1 MNVMKEK
8 INQINRSIEETRD
21 RLKEKV
27 ERYFLAITV
36 PNGQLPQQ
44 SVQGSK
50 DAKTPPISYMLYGV
64 AGLSFILMIASES
77 SESSESSKLL
87 YESSKLLYL
96 AAAAACAYG
105 GYKFSHKNKSNTS
118 ASTSSQ
124 VLNID
129 SLKNEVTAKIIE
141 SVKKTSKEWEQ
152 FMKMNQK
159 EVQSAI
165 SSSSL
170 SEAEKDSLLS
180 KVYVYEVID
189 ISLSDFLSMSS
200 AAKDLSVIKQNIAS
214 YKAMLLDAID
224 KAAEKQI
231 GKYNSLLG

>member
-1 MNVMKEK
+1 MKEK

-44 SVQGSK
+44 SVQRSK

-64 AGLSFILMIASES
+64 AGLSFILTIASIASEA
-77 SESSESSKLL
+77 SEASKA
-87 YESSKLLYL
+87 SKLLYL

-105 GYKFSHKNKSNTS
+105 GYKLSHKNKSNTS
-118 ASTSSQ
+118 ASSSSQ
-124 VLNID
+124 VLDID
-129 SLKNEVTAKIIE
+129 SLKNDVRTKVRE
-141 SVKKTSKEWEQ
+141 SVTKTTKEWEQ
-152 FMKMNQK
+152 FMEMNQK

-170 SEAEKDSLLS
+170 NEAEKDSLLS
-180 KVYVYEVID
+180 KVYVYEVIG
-189 ISLSDFLSMSS
+189 ISLSDFLFMLN
-200 AAKDLSVIKQNIAS
+200 AAKDLSAIKQSIAS

-231 GKYNSLLG
+231 GKYNSLIG

>member
-44 SVQGSK
+44 SVQRSK

-64 AGLSFILMIASES
+64 AGLSFILTIASIASEA
-77 SESSESSKLL
+77 SEASEASKA
-87 YESSKLLYL
+87 SKLLYL

-105 GYKFSHKNKSNTS
+105 GYKLSHKNKSNTS
-118 ASTSSQ
+118 ASSSSQ
-124 VLNID
+124 VLDID
-129 SLKNEVTAKIIE
+129 SLKNEVRTKVRE
-141 SVKKTSKEWEQ
+141 SVTKTTKEWEQ
-152 FMKMNQK
+152 FMEMNQK

-170 SEAEKDSLLS
+170 NEAEKDSLLS
-180 KVYVYEVID
+180 KVYVYEVIG
-189 ISLSDFLSMSS
+189 ISLSDFLFMLN
-200 AAKDLSVIKQNIAS
+200 AAKDLSAIKQSIAS

-231 GKYNSLLG
+231 GKYNSLIG

>member
-1 MNVMKEK
+1 MKEK

-77 SESSESSKLL
+77 SEASEDSKLL
-87 YESSKLLYL
+87 YSKLLYL

-165 SSSSL
+165 SSSTL

-180 KVYVYEVID
+180 KVYVYEVIG
-189 ISLSDFLSMSS
+189 ISLSDFLFMLN
-200 AAKDLSVIKQNIAS
+200 AAKDLSAIKQSIAS

-231 GKYNSLLG
+231 GKYNSLIG

>member
-44 SVQGSK
+44 SVQGRK

-64 AGLSFILMIASES
+64 AGLSVILMIVSES
-77 SESSESSKLL
+77 SESS
-87 YESSKLLYL
+87 ESSKLLYL

-105 GYKFSHKNKSNTS
+105 GYKLSHKNKSNTS
-118 ASTSSQ
+118 ASSSSQ
-124 VLNID
+124 VLDID
-129 SLKNEVTAKIIE
+129 SLKNEVRTKVRE
-141 SVKKTSKEWEQ
+141 SVTKTTKEWEQ
-152 FMKMNQK
+152 FMEMNQK

-165 SSSSL
+165 SSSTL

-180 KVYVYEVID
+180 KVYVYEVIG
-189 ISLSDFLSMSS
+189 ISLSDFLFMLN
-200 AAKDLSVIKQNIAS
+200 AAKDLSAIKQSIAS

-224 KAAEKQI
+224 KAAERQI
-231 GKYNSLLG
+231 GKYNSLIG

>member
-1 MNVMKEK
+1 MKEK

-44 SVQGSK
+44 SIQGSK

-77 SESSESSKLL
+77 SESSESF
-87 YESSKLLYL
+87 ESSKLLYL

-105 GYKFSHKNKSNTS
+105 GYKLSHKNKSNTS
-118 ASTSSQ
+118 ASSSSQ
-124 VLNID
+124 VLDID
-129 SLKNEVTAKIIE
+129 SLKNDVRTKVRE
-141 SVKKTSKEWEQ
+141 SVTKTTKEWEQ
-152 FMKMNQK
+152 FMEMNQK

-170 SEAEKDSLLS
+170 NEAEKDSLLS
-180 KVYVYEVID
+180 KVYVYEVIG
-189 ISLSDFLSMSS
+189 ISLSDFLFMLN
-200 AAKDLSVIKQNIAS
+200 AAKDLSAIKQSIAS

-231 GKYNSLLG
+231 GKYNSLIG

>member
-1 MNVMKEK
+1 MKEK

-77 SESSESSKLL
+77 SEASEDSKLL
-87 YESSKLLYL
+87 YSKLLYL

-165 SSSSL
+165 SSSTL

-180 KVYVYEVID
+180 KVYVYEVIG
-189 ISLSDFLSMSS
+189 ISLSDFLFMLN
-200 AAKDLSVIKQNIAS
+200 AAKDLSAIKQSIAS

-224 KAAEKQI
+224 KAAERQI
-231 GKYNSLLG
+231 GKYNSLIG

>member
-64 AGLSFILMIASES
+64 AGLSVILMIASES
-77 SESSESSKLL
+77 SESS
-87 YESSKLLYL
+87 ESSKLLYL

-105 GYKFSHKNKSNTS
+105 GYKLSRKNKSNTS

-124 VLNID
+124 VIDID
-129 SLKNEVTAKIIE
+129 SLKNDVRTKVRE
-141 SVKKTSKEWEQ
+141 SVTKTTKEWEQ
-152 FMKMNQK
+152 FMEMNQK

-165 SSSSL
+165 SSSTL

-180 KVYVYEVID
+180 KVYVYEVIG
-189 ISLSDFLSMSS
+189 ISLSDFLFMLN
-200 AAKDLSVIKQNIAS
+200 AAKDLSAIKQSIAS

-224 KAAEKQI
+224 KAAERQI
-231 GKYNSLLG
+231 GKYNSLIG

>member
-1 MNVMKEK
+1 MKEK

-77 SESSESSKLL
+77 SEASEDSKLL
-87 YESSKLLYL
+87 YSKLLYL

-170 SEAEKDSLLS
+170 NEAEKDSLLS
-180 KVYVYEVID
+180 KVYVYEVIG
-189 ISLSDFLSMSS
+189 ISLSDFLFMLN
-200 AAKDLSVIKQNIAS
+200 AAKDLSAIKQSIAS

-224 KAAEKQI
+224 KATEKQI
-231 GKYNSLLG
+231 GKYNSLIG

>member
-87 YESSKLLYL
+87 YL

-105 GYKFSHKNKSNTS
+105 GYKLSHKNKSNTS
-118 ASTSSQ
+118 ASSSSQ
-124 VLNID
+124 VLDID
-129 SLKNEVTAKIIE
+129 SLKNDVRTKVRE
-141 SVKKTSKEWEQ
+141 SVTKTTKEWEQ
-152 FMKMNQK
+152 FMEMNQK

-165 SSSSL
+165 SSSTL

-180 KVYVYEVID
+180 KVYVYEVIG
-189 ISLSDFLSMSS
+189 ISLSDFLFMLN
-200 AAKDLSVIKQNIAS
+200 AAKDLSAIKQSIAS

-224 KAAEKQI
+224 KATEKQI
-231 GKYNSLLG
+231 GKYNSLIG

>member
-1 MNVMKEK
+1 MKEK

-44 SVQGSK
+44 SVQRSK

-64 AGLSFILMIASES
+64 AGLSFILTIASIASIASEA
-77 SESSESSKLL
+77 SEASKA
-87 YESSKLLYL
+87 SKLLYL

-105 GYKFSHKNKSNTS
+105 GYKLSHKNKSNTS
-118 ASTSSQ
+118 ASSSSQ
-124 VLNID
+124 VLDID
-129 SLKNEVTAKIIE
+129 SLKNDVRTKVRE
-141 SVKKTSKEWEQ
+141 SVTKTTKEWEQ
-152 FMKMNQK
+152 FMEMNQK

-170 SEAEKDSLLS
+170 NEAEKDSLLS
-180 KVYVYEVID
+180 KVYVYEVIG
-189 ISLSDFLSMSS
+189 ISLSDFLFMLN
-200 AAKDLSVIKQNIAS
+200 AAKDLSAIKQSIAS
-214 YKAMLLDAID
+214 YKVMLLDAID
-224 KAAEKQI
+224 KATEKQI
-231 GKYNSLLG
+231 GKYNSLIG

>member
-1 MNVMKEK
+1 MKEK

-44 SVQGSK
+44 SVQRSK

-64 AGLSFILMIASES
+64 AGLSFILTIASIASEA
-77 SESSESSKLL
+77 SEASEASKA
-87 YESSKLLYL
+87 SKLLYL

-105 GYKFSHKNKSNTS
+105 GYKLSHKNKSNTS
-118 ASTSSQ
+118 ASSSSQ
-124 VLNID
+124 VLDID
-129 SLKNEVTAKIIE
+129 SLKNDVRTKVRE
-141 SVKKTSKEWEQ
+141 SVTKTTKEWEQ
-152 FMKMNQK
+152 FMEMNQK

-170 SEAEKDSLLS
+170 NEAEKDSLLS
-180 KVYVYEVID
+180 KVYVYEVIG
-189 ISLSDFLSMSS
+189 ISLSDFLFMLN
-200 AAKDLSVIKQNIAS
+200 AAKDLSAIKQSIAS
-214 YKAMLLDAID
+214 YKVMLLDAID
-224 KAAEKQI
+224 KATEKQI
-231 GKYNSLLG
+231 GKYNSLIG

>member
-64 AGLSFILMIASES
+64 AGLSVILMIASES
-77 SESSESSKLL
+77 S
-87 YESSKLLYL
+87 ESSKLLYL

-105 GYKFSHKNKSNTS
+105 GYKLSRKNKSNTS

-124 VLNID
+124 VIDID
-129 SLKNEVTAKIIE
+129 SLKNDVRTKVRE
-141 SVKKTSKEWEQ
+141 SVTKTTKEWEQ
-152 FMKMNQK
+152 FMEMNQK

-165 SSSSL
+165 SSSTL

-180 KVYVYEVID
+180 KVYVYEVIG
-189 ISLSDFLSMSS
+189 ISLSDFLFMLN
-200 AAKDLSVIKQNIAS
+200 AAKDLSAIKQSIAS

-224 KAAEKQI
+224 KAAERQI
-231 GKYNSLLG
+231 GKYNSLIG

>member
-1 MNVMKEK
+1 MKEK

-77 SESSESSKLL
+77 SESSESF
-87 YESSKLLYL
+87 ESSKLLYL

-105 GYKFSHKNKSNTS
+105 GYKLSHKNKSNTS
-118 ASTSSQ
+118 ASSSSQ
-124 VLNID
+124 VLDID
-129 SLKNEVTAKIIE
+129 SLKNDVRTKVRE
-141 SVKKTSKEWEQ
+141 SVTKTTKEWEQ
-152 FMKMNQK
+152 FMEMNQK

-170 SEAEKDSLLS
+170 NEAEKDSLLS
-180 KVYVYEVID
+180 KVYVYEVIG
-189 ISLSDFLSMSS
+189 ISLSDFLFMLN
-200 AAKDLSVIKQNIAS
+200 AAKDLSAIKQSIAS

>member
-27 ERYFLAITV
+27 ERYFLTITV

-77 SESSESSKLL
+77 SESF
-87 YESSKLLYL
+87 ESSKLLYL

-124 VLNID
+124 VLDID
-129 SLKNEVTAKIIE
+129 SLKNDVRTKVRE
-141 SVKKTSKEWEQ
+141 SVTKTTKEWEQ
-152 FMKMNQK
+152 FMEMNQK

-170 SEAEKDSLLS
+170 NEAEKDSLLS
-180 KVYVYEVID
+180 KVYVYEVIG
-189 ISLSDFLSMSS
+189 ISLSDFLFMLN
-200 AAKDLSVIKQNIAS
+200 AAKDLSAIKQSIAS

-231 GKYNSLLG
+231 GKYNSLID

>member
-44 SVQGSK
+44 SVQRSK

-64 AGLSFILMIASES
+64 AGLSFILTIASIASEA
-77 SESSESSKLL
+77 SEASEASKA
-87 YESSKLLYL
+87 SKLLYL

-105 GYKFSHKNKSNTS
+105 GYKLSHKNKSNTS
-118 ASTSSQ
+118 ASSSSQ
-124 VLNID
+124 VLDID
-129 SLKNEVTAKIIE
+129 SLKNDVRTKVRE
-141 SVKKTSKEWEQ
+141 SVTKTTKEWEQ
-152 FMKMNQK
+152 FMEMNQK

-170 SEAEKDSLLS
+170 NEAEKDSLLS
-180 KVYVYEVID
+180 KVYVYEVIG
-189 ISLSDFLSMSS
+189 ISLSDFLFMLN
-200 AAKDLSVIKQNIAS
+200 AAKDLSAIKQSIAS
-214 YKAMLLDAID
+214 YKVMLLDAID
-224 KAAEKQI
+224 KATEKQI
-231 GKYNSLLG
+231 GKYNSLIG

>member
-44 SVQGSK
+44 SVQRSK

-64 AGLSFILMIASES
+64 AGLSFILTIASIASEA
-77 SESSESSKLL
+77 SEASKA
-87 YESSKLLYL
+87 SKLLYL

-105 GYKFSHKNKSNTS
+105 GYKLSHKNKSNTS
-118 ASTSSQ
+118 ASSSSQ
-124 VLNID
+124 VLDID
-129 SLKNEVTAKIIE
+129 SLKNDVRTKVRE
-141 SVKKTSKEWEQ
+141 SVTKTTKEWEQ
-152 FMKMNQK
+152 FMEMNQK

-170 SEAEKDSLLS
+170 NEAEKDSLLS
-180 KVYVYEVID
+180 KVYVYEVIG
-189 ISLSDFLSMSS
+189 ISLSDFLFMLN
-200 AAKDLSVIKQNIAS
+200 AAKDLSAIKQSIAS
-214 YKAMLLDAID
+214 YKVMLLDAID
-224 KAAEKQI
+224 KATEKQI
-231 GKYNSLLG
+231 GKYNSLIG

>member
-1 MNVMKEK
+1 MKEK

-77 SESSESSKLL
+77 S
-87 YESSKLLYL
+87 ESSKLLYL

-170 SEAEKDSLLS
+170 SEEEKDSLLS

>member
-87 YESSKLLYL
+87 YL

-105 GYKFSHKNKSNTS
+105 GYKLSRKNKSNTS
-118 ASTSSQ
+118 ASSSSQ
-124 VLNID
+124 VLDID
-129 SLKNEVTAKIIE
+129 SLKNDVRTKVRE
-141 SVKKTSKEWEQ
+141 SVTKTTKEWEQ
-152 FMKMNQK
+152 FMEMNQK

-170 SEAEKDSLLS
+170 NEAEKDSLLS
-180 KVYVYEVID
+180 KVYVYEVIG
-189 ISLSDFLSMSS
+189 ISLSDFLFMLN
-200 AAKDLSVIKQNIAS
+200 AAKDLSAIKQSIAS

-224 KAAEKQI
+224 KAAERQI
-231 GKYNSLLG
+231 GKYNSLIG

>member
-44 SVQGSK
+44 SVQRSK

-64 AGLSFILMIASES
+64 AGLSFILTIASIASEA
-77 SESSESSKLL
+77 SKA
-87 YESSKLLYL
+87 SKLLYL

-105 GYKFSHKNKSNTS
+105 GYKLSHKNKSNTS
-118 ASTSSQ
+118 ASSSSQ
-124 VLNID
+124 VLDID
-129 SLKNEVTAKIIE
+129 SLKNDVRTKVRE
-141 SVKKTSKEWEQ
+141 SVTKTTKEWEQ
-152 FMKMNQK
+152 FMEMNQK

-170 SEAEKDSLLS
+170 NEAEKDSLLS
-180 KVYVYEVID
+180 KVYVYEVIG
-189 ISLSDFLSMSS
+189 ISLSDFLFMLN
-200 AAKDLSVIKQNIAS
+200 AAKDLSAIKQSIAS

-231 GKYNSLLG
+231 GKYNSLIG

>member
-44 SVQGSK
+44 SVQRSK

-64 AGLSFILMIASES
+64 AGLSFILTIASEA
-77 SESSESSKLL
+77 SEASEASKA
-87 YESSKLLYL
+87 SKLLYL

-105 GYKFSHKNKSNTS
+105 GYKLSHKNKSNTS
-118 ASTSSQ
+118 ASSSSQ
-124 VLNID
+124 VLDID
-129 SLKNEVTAKIIE
+129 SLKNDVRTKVRE
-141 SVKKTSKEWEQ
+141 SVTKTTKEWEQ
-152 FMKMNQK
+152 FMEMNQK

-170 SEAEKDSLLS
+170 NEAEKDSLLS
-180 KVYVYEVID
+180 KVYVYEVIG
-189 ISLSDFLSMSS
+189 ISLSDFLFMLN
-200 AAKDLSVIKQNIAS
+200 AAKDLSAIKQSIAS

-231 GKYNSLLG
+231 GKYNSLIG

>member
-1 MNVMKEK
+1 MKEK

-44 SVQGSK
+44 SVQRSK

-64 AGLSFILMIASES
+64 AGLSFILTIASIASIASEA
-77 SESSESSKLL
+77 SEASEASKA
-87 YESSKLLYL
+87 SKLLYL

-105 GYKFSHKNKSNTS
+105 GYKLSHKNKSNTS

-124 VLNID
+124 VLDID
-129 SLKNEVTAKIIE
+129 SLKNDVRTKVRE
-141 SVKKTSKEWEQ
+141 SVTKTTKEWEQ
-152 FMKMNQK
+152 FMEMNQK

-170 SEAEKDSLLS
+170 NEAEKDSLLS
-180 KVYVYEVID
+180 KVYVYEVIG
-189 ISLSDFLSMSS
+189 ISLSDFLFMLN
-200 AAKDLSVIKQNIAS
+200 AAKDLSAIKQSIAS

-224 KAAEKQI
+224 KAAERQI
-231 GKYNSLLG
+231 GKYNSLIG

>member
-1 MNVMKEK
+1 MKEK

-77 SESSESSKLL
+77 SESSESF
-87 YESSKLLYL
+87 ESSKLLYL

-105 GYKFSHKNKSNTS
+105 GYKLSHKNKSNTS
-118 ASTSSQ
+118 ASSSSQ
-124 VLNID
+124 VLDID
-129 SLKNEVTAKIIE
+129 SLKNDVRTKVRE
-141 SVKKTSKEWEQ
+141 SVTKTTKEWEQ
-152 FMKMNQK
+152 FMEMNQK

-170 SEAEKDSLLS
+170 NEAEKDSLLS
-180 KVYVYEVID
+180 KVYVYEVIG
-189 ISLSDFLSMSS
+189 ISLSDFLFMLN
-200 AAKDLSVIKQNIAS
+200 AAKDLSAIKQSIAS

-224 KAAEKQI
+224 KATERQI
-231 GKYNSLLG
+231 GKYNSLIG

>member
-77 SESSESSKLL
+77 SESS
-87 YESSKLLYL
+87 KLLYL

-105 GYKFSHKNKSNTS
+105 GYKLSHKNKSNTS
-118 ASTSSQ
+118 ASSSSQ
-124 VLNID
+124 VLDID
-129 SLKNEVTAKIIE
+129 SLKNDVRTKVRE
-141 SVKKTSKEWEQ
+141 SVTKTTKEWEQ
-152 FMKMNQK
+152 FMEMNQK

-165 SSSSL
+165 SSSTL

-180 KVYVYEVID
+180 KVYVYEVIG
-189 ISLSDFLSMSS
+189 ISLSDFLFMLN
-200 AAKDLSVIKQNIAS
+200 AAKDLSAIKQSIAS

-224 KAAEKQI
+224 KATEKQI
-231 GKYNSLLG
+231 GKYNSLIG

>member
-77 SESSESSKLL
+77 SESSESSKF
-87 YESSKLLYL
+87 LYL

-170 SEAEKDSLLS
+170 SEEEKDSLLS

>member
-44 SVQGSK
+44 SVQRSK

-64 AGLSFILMIASES
+64 AGLSFILTIASIASEA
-77 SESSESSKLL
+77 SEASKA
-87 YESSKLLYL
+87 SKLLYL

-105 GYKFSHKNKSNTS
+105 GYKLSHKNKSNTS

-124 VLNID
+124 VLDID
-129 SLKNEVTAKIIE
+129 SLKNDVRTKVRE
-141 SVKKTSKEWEQ
+141 SVTKTTKEWEQ
-152 FMKMNQK
+152 FMEMNQK

-170 SEAEKDSLLS
+170 NEAEKDSLLS
-180 KVYVYEVID
+180 KVYVYEVIG
-189 ISLSDFLSMSS
+189 ISLSDFLFMLN
-200 AAKDLSVIKQNIAS
+200 AAKDLSAIKQSIAS

-231 GKYNSLLG
+231 GKYNSLIG

>member
-1 MNVMKEK
+1 MKEK

-44 SVQGSK
+44 SVQRSK

-64 AGLSFILMIASES
+64 AGLSFILTIASIASEA
-77 SESSESSKLL
+77 SKA
-87 YESSKLLYL
+87 SKLLYL

-105 GYKFSHKNKSNTS
+105 GYKLSHKNKSNTS

-124 VLNID
+124 VLDID
-129 SLKNEVTAKIIE
+129 SLKNDVRTKVRE
-141 SVKKTSKEWEQ
+141 SVTKTTKEWEQ
-152 FMKMNQK
+152 FMEMNQK

-170 SEAEKDSLLS
+170 NEAEKDSLLS
-180 KVYVYEVID
+180 KVYVYEVIG
-189 ISLSDFLSMSS
+189 ISLSDFLFMLN
-200 AAKDLSVIKQNIAS
+200 AAKDLSAIKQSIAS

-224 KAAEKQI
+224 KAAERQI
-231 GKYNSLLG
+231 GKYNSLIG

>member
-64 AGLSFILMIASES
+64 AGLSVILMIASES
-77 SESSESSKLL
+77 SESS
-87 YESSKLLYL
+87 ESSKLLYL

-105 GYKFSHKNKSNTS
+105 GYKLSRKNKSNTS

-124 VLNID
+124 VIDID
-129 SLKNEVTAKIIE
+129 SLKNDVRTKVRE
-141 SVKKTSKEWEQ
+141 SVTKTTKEWEQ
-152 FMKMNQK
+152 FMEMNQK

-165 SSSSL
+165 SSSTL

-180 KVYVYEVID
+180 KVYVYEVIG
-189 ISLSDFLSMSS
+189 ISLSDFLFMLN
-200 AAKDLSVIKQNIAS
+200 AAKDLSAIKQSIAS

-231 GKYNSLLG
+231 GKYNSLIG

>member
-1 MNVMKEK
+1 MKEK

-87 YESSKLLYL
+87 YL

-105 GYKFSHKNKSNTS
+105 GYKLSHKNKSNTS
-118 ASTSSQ
+118 ASSSSQ
-124 VLNID
+124 VLDID
-129 SLKNEVTAKIIE
+129 SLKNDVRTKVRE
-141 SVKKTSKEWEQ
+141 SVTKTTKEWEQ
-152 FMKMNQK
+152 FMEMNQK

-165 SSSSL
+165 SSSTL

-180 KVYVYEVID
+180 KVYVYEVIG
-189 ISLSDFLSMSS
+189 ISLSDFLFMLN
-200 AAKDLSVIKQNIAS
+200 AAKDLSAIKQSIAS

-231 GKYNSLLG
+231 GKYNSLIG

>member
-1 MNVMKEK
+1 MKEK

-87 YESSKLLYL
+87 YL

-105 GYKFSHKNKSNTS
+105 GYKLSRKNKSNTS
-118 ASTSSQ
+118 ASSSSQ
-124 VLNID
+124 VLDID
-129 SLKNEVTAKIIE
+129 SLKNDVRT
-141 SVKKTSKEWEQ
+141 KEWEQ
-152 FMKMNQK
+152 FMEVNQK

-180 KVYVYEVID
+180 KVYVYEVIG
-189 ISLSDFLSMSS
+189 ISLSDFLFMLN
-200 AAKDLSVIKQNIAS
+200 AAKDLSAIKQSIAS

-231 GKYNSLLG
+231 GKYNSLIG

>member
-1 MNVMKEK
+1 MKEK

-44 SVQGSK
+44 SVQRSK

-64 AGLSFILMIASES
+64 AGLSFILTIASIASEA
-77 SESSESSKLL
+77 SEASEASKA
-87 YESSKLLYL
+87 SKLLYL
-96 AAAAACAYG
+96 VAAAACAYG
-105 GYKFSHKNKSNTS
+105 GYKLSHKNKSNTS
-118 ASTSSQ
+118 ASSSSQ
-124 VLNID
+124 VLDID
-129 SLKNEVTAKIIE
+129 SLKNDVRTKVRE
-141 SVKKTSKEWEQ
+141 SVTKTTKEWEQ
-152 FMKMNQK
+152 FMEMNQK

-170 SEAEKDSLLS
+170 NEAEKDSLLS
-180 KVYVYEVID
+180 KVYVYEVIG
-189 ISLSDFLSMSS
+189 ISLSDFLFMLN
-200 AAKDLSVIKQNIAS
+200 AAKDLSAIKQSIAS

-231 GKYNSLLG
+231 GKYNSLIG

>member
-1 MNVMKEK
+1 MKEK

-44 SVQGSK
+44 SVQRSK

-64 AGLSFILMIASES
+64 AGLSFILTIASIASEA
-77 SESSESSKLL
+77 SEASEASKA
-87 YESSKLLYL
+87 SKLLYL

-105 GYKFSHKNKSNTS
+105 GYKLSHKNKSNTS
-118 ASTSSQ
+118 ASSSSQ
-124 VLNID
+124 VLDID
-129 SLKNEVTAKIIE
+129 SLKNDVRTKVRE
-141 SVKKTSKEWEQ
+141 SVTKTTKEWEQ
-152 FMKMNQK
+152 FMEMNQK
-159 EVQSAI
+159 EVQSVI

-170 SEAEKDSLLS
+170 NEAEKDSLLS
-180 KVYVYEVID
+180 KVYVYEVIG
-189 ISLSDFLSMSS
+189 ISLSDFLFMLN
-200 AAKDLSVIKQNIAS
+200 AAKDLSAIKQSIAS

-224 KAAEKQI
+224 KATEKQI
-231 GKYNSLLG
+231 GKYNSLIG

>member
-1 MNVMKEK
+1 MKEK

-44 SVQGSK
+44 SVQGRK

-64 AGLSFILMIASES
+64 AGLSVILMIVPES
-77 SESSESSKLL
+77 SESS
-87 YESSKLLYL
+87 ESSKLLYL

-105 GYKFSHKNKSNTS
+105 GYKLSHKNKSNTS
-118 ASTSSQ
+118 ASSSSQ
-124 VLNID
+124 VLDID
-129 SLKNEVTAKIIE
+129 SLKNEVRTKVRE
-141 SVKKTSKEWEQ
+141 SVTKTTKEWEQ
-152 FMKMNQK
+152 FMEMNQK

-170 SEAEKDSLLS
+170 NEAEKDSLLS
-180 KVYVYEVID
+180 KVYVYEVIG
-189 ISLSDFLSMSS
+189 ISLSDFLFMLN
-200 AAKDLSVIKQNIAS
+200 AAKDLSAIKQSIAS

-224 KAAEKQI
+224 KAAERQI
-231 GKYNSLLG
+231 GKYNSLIG

>member
-1 MNVMKEK
+1 MKEK

-44 SVQGSK
+44 SVRRSK

-64 AGLSFILMIASES
+64 AGLSFILTIASIASEA
-77 SESSESSKLL
+77 SEASKA
-87 YESSKLLYL
+87 SKLLYL

-105 GYKFSHKNKSNTS
+105 GYKLSHKNKSNTS
-118 ASTSSQ
+118 ASSSSQ
-124 VLNID
+124 VLDID
-129 SLKNEVTAKIIE
+129 SLKNDVRTKVRE
-141 SVKKTSKEWEQ
+141 SVTKTTKEWEQ
-152 FMKMNQK
+152 FMEMNQK

-170 SEAEKDSLLS
+170 NEAEKDSLLS
-180 KVYVYEVID
+180 KVYVYEVIG
-189 ISLSDFLSMSS
+189 ISLSDFLFMLN
-200 AAKDLSVIKQNIAS
+200 AAKDLSAIKQSIAS
-214 YKAMLLDAID
+214 YKVMLLDAID
-224 KAAEKQI
+224 KATEKQI
-231 GKYNSLLG
+231 GKYNSLIG

>member
-1 MNVMKEK
+1 MKEK

-27 ERYFLAITV
+27 ERCFLAITV

-64 AGLSFILMIASES
+64 AGLSFILTIASIASEA
-77 SESSESSKLL
+77 SEASKA
-87 YESSKLLYL
+87 SKLLYL

-105 GYKFSHKNKSNTS
+105 GYKLSHKNKSNTS
-118 ASTSSQ
+118 ASSSSQ
-124 VLNID
+124 VLDID
-129 SLKNEVTAKIIE
+129 SLKNDVRTKVRE
-141 SVKKTSKEWEQ
+141 SVTKTTKEWEQ
-152 FMKMNQK
+152 FMEMNQK

-170 SEAEKDSLLS
+170 NEAEKDSLLS
-180 KVYVYEVID
+180 KVYVYEVIG
-189 ISLSDFLSMSS
+189 ISLSDFLFMLN
-200 AAKDLSVIKQNIAS
+200 AAKDLSAIKQSIAS
-214 YKAMLLDAID
+214 YKVMLLDAID
-224 KAAEKQI
+224 KATEKQI
-231 GKYNSLLG
+231 GKYNSLIG

>member
-1 MNVMKEK
+1 MKEK

-64 AGLSFILMIASES
+64 AGLSFILTIASIASEA
-77 SESSESSKLL
+77 SEASEASKA
-87 YESSKLLYL
+87 SKLLYL

-105 GYKFSHKNKSNTS
+105 GYKLSHKNKSNTS
-118 ASTSSQ
+118 ASSSSQ
-124 VLNID
+124 VLDID
-129 SLKNEVTAKIIE
+129 SLKNDVRTKVRE
-141 SVKKTSKEWEQ
+141 SVTKTTKEWEQ
-152 FMKMNQK
+152 FMEMNQK

-170 SEAEKDSLLS
+170 NEAEKDSLLS
-180 KVYVYEVID
+180 KVYVYEVIG
-189 ISLSDFLSMSS
+189 ISLSDFLFMLN
-200 AAKDLSVIKQNIAS
+200 AAKDLSAIKQSIAS

-224 KAAEKQI
+224 KAAERQI
-231 GKYNSLLG
+231 GKYNSLIG

>member
-64 AGLSFILMIASES
+64 AGLSFILMITSES
-77 SESSESSKLL
+77 S
-87 YESSKLLYL
+87 ESSKLLYL

-170 SEAEKDSLLS
+170 SEEEKDSLLS

>member
-77 SESSESSKLL
+77 SESSESF
-87 YESSKLLYL
+87 ESSKLLYL

-105 GYKFSHKNKSNTS
+105 GYKLSHKNKSNTS
-118 ASTSSQ
+118 ASSSSQ
-124 VLNID
+124 VLDID
-129 SLKNEVTAKIIE
+129 SLKNDVRTKVRE
-141 SVKKTSKEWEQ
+141 SVTKTTKEWEQ
-152 FMKMNQK
+152 FMEMNQK

-170 SEAEKDSLLS
+170 NEAEKDSLAEFNLQMQQN
-180 KVYVYEVID
+180 
-189 ISLSDFLSMSS
+189 SD
-200 AAKDLSVIKQNIAS
+200 
-214 YKAMLLDAID
+214 
-224 KAAEKQI
+224 
-231 GKYNSLLG
+231 

>member
-1 MNVMKEK
+1 MKEK

-27 ERYFLAITV
+27 ERYFLTITV

-44 SVQGSK
+44 SVQGRK
-50 DAKTPPISYMLYGV
+50 DAKTPPISYMLYSV

-77 SESSESSKLL
+77 SESS
-87 YESSKLLYL
+87 ESSKLLYL

-118 ASTSSQ
+118 ANTSSQ
-124 VLNID
+124 VFDID
-129 SLKNEVTAKIIE
+129 SLKNEVRTKVRE
-141 SVKKTSKEWEQ
+141 SVTKTTKEWEQ
-152 FMKMNQK
+152 FMEMNQK

-170 SEAEKDSLLS
+170 NEAEKDSLLS
-180 KVYVYEVID
+180 KVYVYEVIG
-189 ISLSDFLSMSS
+189 ISLSDFLFMLN
-200 AAKDLSVIKQNIAS
+200 AAKDLSAIKQSVAS
-214 YKAMLLDAID
+214 YKVMLLDAID
-224 KAAEKQI
+224 KATEKQI
-231 GKYNSLLG
+231 GKYNSLIG

>member
-1 MNVMKEK
+1 MKEK

-77 SESSESSKLL
+77 SESS
-87 YESSKLLYL
+87 KLLYL

-105 GYKFSHKNKSNTS
+105 GYKLSHKNKSNTS
-118 ASTSSQ
+118 ASSSSQ
-124 VLNID
+124 VLDID
-129 SLKNEVTAKIIE
+129 SLKNDVRTKVRE
-141 SVKKTSKEWEQ
+141 SVTKTTKEWEQ
-152 FMKMNQK
+152 FMEMNQK

-165 SSSSL
+165 SSSTL

-180 KVYVYEVID
+180 KVYVYEVIG
-189 ISLSDFLSMSS
+189 ISLSDFLFMLN
-200 AAKDLSVIKQNIAS
+200 AAKDLSAIKQSIAS

-231 GKYNSLLG
+231 GKYNSLIG

>member
-77 SESSESSKLL
+77 S
-87 YESSKLLYL
+87 ESSKLLYL

-170 SEAEKDSLLS
+170 SEEEKDSLLS